1 MWEYQ
6 LDTTVG
12 ENAYAGRRP
21 GKQLD
26 MSTDK
31 VYLEEQQSPNETERR
46 EGAKQEERGEQ
57 QTNMGCY

>member
-1 MWEYQ
+1 MQ
-6 LDTTVG
+6 G
-12 ENAYAGRRP
+12 ED

-26 MSTDK
+26 MSIDK
-31 VYLEEQQSPNETERR
+31 VYLEEQQSPNETEMS